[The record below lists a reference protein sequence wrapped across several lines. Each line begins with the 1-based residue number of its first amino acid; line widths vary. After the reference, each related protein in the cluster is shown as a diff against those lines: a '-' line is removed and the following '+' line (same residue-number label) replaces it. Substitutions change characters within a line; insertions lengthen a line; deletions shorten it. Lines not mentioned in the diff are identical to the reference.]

1 MLISILQFLCP
12 EKLIFRLA
20 KNLITFNFFSIKTAS
35 SVLLVAAYLFF
46 GVQKVQSQTDYSAI
60 LNGSNWNVPLE
71 NQLAYGAYA
80 ASGFSSPFVLG
91 DQTTWG
97 CQLGVSGCTTSSTTG
112 MTVTGTSG
120 GVTRFTGS
128 ATGTMQIGLL
138 PSIVS
143 YSAISGTV
151 TSSGALAMVFTSTD
165 SSGVLTSGATTTLG
179 LGQFQ
184 NIGGVNE
191 MEMQMISGTS
201 LVITHWAYMTPYSGP
216 NSAATAPIANP
227 PSSANPYY
235 SWTAGTAWK
244 IVAPTLF
251 GTISPGRFN
260 VSTYNGG
267 YFYGYGVGPNANPI
281 SYTQIGSITPQGKV
295 LFATMASGT
304 QVLNATYGDL
314 TGSSGSGVMTL
325 ADYDST
331 TALPTGSFT
340 LLSQITPY
348 STVISSINNPA
359 AAGAANT
366 LWNIGLS
373 EAGLTGAMA
382 PVILTLDNYSGKDLS
397 NAISQTLPLLIGAG
411 SQATANSQRIINQF
425 VLARQNNLSGQ
436 SNGEEILGNKEVWG
450 KAYGSWGNQQNWSN
464 AAGYSSNTGGFI
476 LGRDQTLSTQ
486 SRMGAFMGFSSSS
499 LSSNNAYAPSNLNI
513 SSYQLGA
520 YGNYDLRKDIN
531 WNYQLN
537 GAFNQNSGSRNISF
551 YGVTANSSYSSYTG
565 HIGTGLQQYF
575 DLNDQAKITPT
586 LRADYLT
593 VQSNAY
599 SESNAGPLNLNVN
612 NQTWNEL
619 YTTAGIKFDYQL
631 LPKVKIST
639 NVAAGYNLLNRQ
651 VLLTSS
657 YQGGGDAFT
666 TYGLQL
672 SPWLYSG
679 GLGIGGMLDKDIE
692 LNIRYDLQ
700 TTSSGYLNQI
710 AAAKLKFYM

>member
-1 MLISILQFLCP
+1 MTTRIFYNFKKAAPFFL
-12 EKLIFRLA
+12 F
-20 KNLITFNFFSIKTAS
+20 
-35 SVLLVAAYLFF
+35 AAYLLF
-46 GVQKVQSQTDYSAI
+46 GIQKAQSQTDYSTI

-80 ASGFSSPFVLG
+80 SNGLSSPIALG

-97 CQLGVSGCTTSSTTG
+97 CQLGVGGCTTSSTTG
-112 MTVTGTSG
+112 LTVTGTSG
-120 GVTRFTGS
+120 GVTAFTGS

-138 PSIVS
+138 PSILS
-143 YSAISGTV
+143 YSAISGSV

-165 SSGVLTSGATTTLG
+165 SSGVVTSGATTTLG

-184 NIGGVNE
+184 NIGGVNQ

-201 LVITHWAYMTPYSGP
+201 LLITHWAYMTPYSGP

-227 PSSANPYY
+227 PSNANPYY

-244 IVAPTLF
+244 IVSPTLF
-251 GTISPGRFN
+251 GTTSPGRFN

-281 SYTQIGSITPQGKV
+281 SYTQLGSITPQGKV

-304 QVLNATYGDL
+304 QVLNATYGEL

-331 TALPTGSFT
+331 TATPTGSFT
-340 LLSQITPY
+340 LLSQISPY
-348 STVISSINNPA
+348 PTVVSSTNNPA

-366 LWNIGLS
+366 LWNLGLS
-373 EAGLTGAMA
+373 EAGLTGALA

-397 NAISQTLPLLIGAG
+397 NAISQTLPLLTGAG

-425 VLARQNNLSGQ
+425 VMARQNNLSGQ

-450 KAYGSWGNQQNWSN
+450 KIYGSWGNQQNWGN
-464 AAGYSSNTGGFI
+464 VAGYSSNTGGLI
-476 LGRDQTLSTQ
+476 LGGDRTLSPQ
-486 SRMGAFMGFSSSS
+486 SRLGAFMGFSSSQ

-520 YGNYDLRKDIN
+520 YGNYDLRKDLN

-537 GAFNQNSGSRNISF
+537 GALNQNSGSRNISF
-551 YGVTANSSYSSYTG
+551 YGVTANSSYNSYTG
-565 HIGTGLQQYF
+565 HAGTGLQQYF
-575 DLNDQAKITPT
+575 DLNDKAQITPT

-619 YTTAGIKFDYQL
+619 YTTAGIKFDYQFM
-631 LPKVKIST
+631 PKLKVST
-639 NVAAGYNLLNRQ
+639 NVGAGYNFLNRQ
-651 VLLTSS
+651 VLITSS
-657 YQGGGDAFT
+657 YQGGGDPFT

-672 SPWLYSG
+672 SPWLYSAG
-679 GLGIGGMLDKDIE
+679 VGIGGMLAKNIE

-700 TTSSGYLNQI
+700 TTSSSYLNQI
-710 AAAKLKFYM
+710 ASAKLKLYM

>member
-1 MLISILQFLCP
+1 MTTRIFYNFKKAAPFFL
-12 EKLIFRLA
+12 F
-20 KNLITFNFFSIKTAS
+20 
-35 SVLLVAAYLFF
+35 AAYLLF
-46 GVQKVQSQTDYSAI
+46 GIQKVQSQTDYSTI

-80 ASGFSSPFVLG
+80 SNGLSSPIPLG

-97 CQLGVSGCTTSSTTG
+97 CQLGVGGCTTSSTTG
-112 MTVTGTSG
+112 LTVTGTSG
-120 GVTRFTGS
+120 GVTAFTGS

-138 PSIVS
+138 PSIIS
-143 YSAISGTV
+143 YNAISGSV

-165 SSGVLTSGATTTLG
+165 SSGVVTSGATTTLG

-184 NIGGVNE
+184 NIGGVNQ

-201 LVITHWAYMTPYSGP
+201 LLITHWAYMTPYSGP

-227 PSSANPYY
+227 PSNANPYY

-251 GTISPGRFN
+251 GTTSPGRFN

-304 QVLNATYGDL
+304 QVLNASYGEL
-314 TGSSGSGVMTL
+314 TGSGGVAVMNL
-325 ADYDST
+325 ADYNST
-331 TALPTGSFT
+331 TASPTGSFT
-340 LLSQITPY
+340 LLSQIAPY
-348 STVISSINNPA
+348 PTVISSTNNPA
-359 AAGAANT
+359 AVGAANT
-366 LWNIGLS
+366 LWNLGLS
-373 EAGLTGAMA
+373 EAGLTGALA

-397 NAISQTLPLLIGAG
+397 NAISQTLPLLTGAG

-425 VLARQNNLSGQ
+425 VMARQNNLTGQ

-450 KAYGSWGNQQNWSN
+450 KVYGSWGNQQNWGN
-464 AAGYSSNTGGFI
+464 VAGYSSNTGGFI
-476 LGRDQTLSTQ
+476 LGGDRTLSPQ
-486 SRMGAFMGFSSSS
+486 SRLGAFMGFSSSS
-499 LSSNNAYAPSNLNI
+499 LSSNNSYAPSNLNI

-520 YGNYDLRKDIN
+520 YGNYDLRKDLN

-537 GAFNQNSGSRNISF
+537 GALNQNSGSRNMSF
-551 YGVTANSSYSSYTG
+551 YGVTANSSYNSYTG
-565 HIGTGLQQYF
+565 HAGTGLQQYF
-575 DLNDQAKITPT
+575 DLNDKTRITPT

-619 YTTAGIKFDYQL
+619 YTTAGIKFDYQFM
-631 LPKVKIST
+631 PKLKIST
-639 NVAAGYNLLNRQ
+639 NVGAGYNLLNRQ
-651 VLLTSS
+651 VLITSS
-657 YQGGGDAFT
+657 YQGGGDSFT

-672 SPWLYSG
+672 SPWLYSAG
-679 GLGIGGMLDKDIE
+679 VGIGGMLSKNIE
-692 LNIRYDLQ
+692 INIRYDMQ
-700 TTSSGYLNQI
+700 TTSSSYLNQI
-710 AAAKLKFYM
+710 ASAKLKLYM